1 MARGKS
7 NRDPRK
13 GLENRR
19 NGIFKKS
26 NTFYRIYGAQI
37 AVIVRY
43 KDQVEAYES
52 QPGLLKSHAYTSVPA
67 DRVKGPDDFDLV
79 RDRTGPDASTTQA
92 CVPVATM
99 NSSSAEEYE
108 DIFSPPLL
116 SSSSSNTTTETPSEA
131 SAQIQSDAA
140 DAESAMDILSRTP
153 PMTLPSYYKSIDD
166 SPSAQAP
173 SRIILPSMLL
183 PGANSQATAK
193 PVSPKSSGSLELHCP
208 RPISIRRKQALLS
221 LAQRFLD

>member
-43 KDQVEAYES
+43 QDRVEAYES
-52 QPGLLKSHAYTSVPA
+52 QPGLLSSQGCTSVPT
-67 DRVKGPDDFDLV
+67 DCIKGPDDFDLV
-79 RDRTGPDASTTQA
+79 RDRAGADAPTAQA
-92 CVPVATM
+92 NAPVAAMETVE
-99 NSSSAEEYE
+99 SLG
-108 DIFSPPLL
+108 DVFSPPLL
-116 SSSSSNTTTETPSEA
+116 SSSSSDARTETPTNLAQEEA
-131 SAQIQSDAA
+131 SDMFT
-140 DAESAMDILSRTP
+140 AMDILSRTP
-153 PMTLPSYYKSIDD
+153 PMSDSSIFQDSSPARVPSEIDGI
-166 SPSAQAP
+166 P
-173 SRIILPSMLL
+173 LPSMLL
-183 PGANSQATAK
+183 PSANQHNSANDADLTR
-193 PVSPKSSGSLELHCP
+193 SIDIHCP

-221 LAQRFLD
+221 LAGQFFE